1 MSVKVALINPGKD
14 RQYAVQEPLSLGF
27 IASYLEKHG
36 VQVKII
42 DELAGQKVI
51 SSIVRYRPDFV
62 GITATT
68 PIISEAYKI
77 AQAVKRMGI
86 CTVIGGVHASIFP
99 DEALLYADLVVV
111 GEGETAMLDIIK
123 DNIQSGVVKRP
134 YIKNIDE
141 IPAPARHLMRMD
153 FYMRSKER
161 LPHTY
166 LYFVPPHT
174 KVAAVLTSR
183 GCPYDCIFCHNTW
196 KNMPYRFNSP
206 ERVVSEIRELSG
218 IYGVKAVFFIEDNFF
233 VNKKRVIDICFLLR
247 EQGLSIIWGANARV
261 DNIDLEILKV
271 AKGAGCRQ
279 ITFGFESGS
288 QRILDI
294 LNKKTTV
301 EQNKRAIELCNQAG
315 IIPQGTVMIG
325 NPQETIDDVRATQQ
339 FVKDCDI
346 RSLGVCITT
355 PYPGTKLWEWCKRRR
370 AIPQKINWANFNYSK
385 VVIPVSD
392 ALSVA
397 QIKKL
402 RGETLNIL
410 VQKYSL
416 GFFQKVTNVL
426 RRFIAIVGMRRVCV
440 Y

>member
-1 MSVKVALINPGKD
+1 
-14 RQYAVQEPLSLGF
+14 
-27 IASYLEKHG
+27 
-36 VQVKII
+36 
-42 DELAGQKVI
+42 
-51 SSIVRYRPDFV
+51 
-62 GITATT
+62 
-68 PIISEAYKI
+68 
-77 AQAVKRMGI
+77 
-86 CTVIGGVHASIFP
+86 
-99 DEALLYADLVVV
+99 
-111 GEGETAMLDIIK
+111 MLDIIK
-123 DNIQSGVVKRP
+123 DDIRSGIVKRP
-134 YIKNIDE
+134 YIKDIDE

-161 LPHTY
+161 MPHTY

-206 ERVVSEIRELSG
+206 ERVVSEISELSR

-233 VNKKRVIDICFLLR
+233 VNKKRVIEICFLLR
-247 EQGLSIIWGANARV
+247 QQGLNIIWGANARV
-261 DNIDLEILKV
+261 DNIDLEMLKV
-271 AKGAGCRQ
+271 AKDAGCRQ

-325 NPQETIDDVRATQQ
+325 NPQETIDDIRATQQ
-339 FVKDCDI
+339 FVRDCDI

-355 PYPGTKLWEWCKRRR
+355 PYPGTKLWEWCEQRN
-370 AIPQKINWANFNYSK
+370 AIPKKIDWADFNYSK
-385 VVIPVSD
+385 VVIQVSD

-402 RGETLNIL
+402 RSETLDII

-416 GFFQKVTNVL
+416 GLLQKVANVL
-426 RRFIAIVGMRRVCV
+426 RRIISILGMR
-440 Y
+440 